1 MKDMNWPSPG
11 KAVKTISKSTTTVVP
26 KNSMGTKAAPMVQK
40 SRCASCGGGK
50 R

>member
-1 MKDMNWPSPG
+1 MKEWPSPG
-11 KAVKTISKSTTTVVP
+11 KAVKTISKSTTTVMP
-26 KNSMGTKAAPMVQK
+26 KASAGTKAAPLVQK